1 MVSGINCVPSSFA
14 GCPAPDSRRRLSV
27 ERGSKTDLTD
37 RVFTVTVGHAGGPGA
52 VDVAAVLLGGDGK
65 VRGDEDLVFY
75 NNPKQPGVVL
85 LSEASVG
92 IDLAAV
98 PPGIHRI
105 VVTGSTEAQGRD
117 FGSLGSLTVTVQGH
131 SEGFRFVPDRLST
144 ETVLQVVALYR
155 RNGRGRTGCPARTP
169 TRSRCSS
176 GTA

>member
-1 MVSGINCVPSSFA
+1 M
-14 GCPAPDSRRRLSV
+14 
-27 ERGSKTDLTD
+27 
-37 RVFTVTVGHAGGPGA
+37 TVGHAGGPGA